1 MKPRLLQ
8 LVLLCTCLT
17 GGIALAQGRGP
28 GGPPPGGGA
37 PGGPPGG
44 RGPGSPGGPSAPAP
58 ANNNPGSTS
67 GNTRNSVTQL
77 GPVGRWWDTKSAA
90 QTVGLSRVQQKKMDV
105 IFNANKPA
113 IVETYKTLLTEQA
126 KLDKLSKDPK
136 VDKSQMFAAIDAVNQ
151 AHSALEK
158 ATTQM
163 LLQIRQEMD
172 ADQLQRLEKLQ

>member
-37 PGGPPGG
+37 PGG
-44 RGPGSPGGPSAPAP
+44 RGPGGPGGPPAP
-58 ANNNPGSTS
+58 ANNNS
-67 GNTRNSVTQL
+67 GATNGNARNSTAQF

-90 QTVGLSRVQQKKMDV
+90 QTVGLSRQQQKKMDV

-113 IVETYKTLLTEQA
+113 IVQTYKILLAEQA
-126 KLDKLSKDPK
+126 KLDKLTKDPN